1 LECEVSKVID
11 THVLVKHATQKKT
24 PYMNIEKN
32 ELEEDLTIEEVKKTV
47 ISIKSFKSP
56 GGDGII
62 SEFYQLYWEAI
73 EKDFFGGCR

>member
-1 LECEVSKVID
+1 
-11 THVLVKHATQKKT
+11 
-24 PYMNIEKN
+24 MNIEKN

-47 ISIKSFKSP
+47 ISIKSFNSP